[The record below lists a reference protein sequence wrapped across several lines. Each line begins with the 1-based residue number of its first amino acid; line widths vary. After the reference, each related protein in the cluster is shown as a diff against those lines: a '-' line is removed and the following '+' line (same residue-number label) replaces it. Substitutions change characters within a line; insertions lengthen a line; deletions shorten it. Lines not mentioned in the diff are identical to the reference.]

1 MVREE
6 DRKYLPQEREQRAE
20 SKGFFAG
27 VFILSASAVV
37 VKIIGLI
44 YKIPMLKLL
53 GSEGM
58 GYFNSAYELF
68 CLLCVVATTGLPV
81 AMSVTVSAR
90 LARGESAEGV
100 LRTSMRLFLPMGIG
114 GMLLL
119 LAVARPFASFLG
131 SERAYLSMVAI
142 APALFFI
149 CLCGAYRGYFQG
161 LGQMMPTALSQVV
174 EATGKLLFGL
184 LLASLAL
191 GRGSGTEETAAFATL
206 GLTLGMALSAL
217 FLIACKHCR
226 GNEMRLR
233 TLDSPREPHLLR
245 SLLSVAVP
253 VTLSSAVVSITK
265 VIDMTMILRRLG
277 HGGVGG
283 EDAFALYG
291 NYTTLAL
298 PLFALAPTLVTSVA
312 MPLIPTLTRAVAEGD
327 GAAQYRAVS
336 DAMKLTAWIAMPIS
350 LGLTLFARPIL
361 SLLFSGAEQAIAEA
375 TPLLALLGPSVVLS
389 CLITVSNAVL
399 QAYGNARIPILSL
412 TLGSLLKLTLAYF
425 LIGQESV
432 GMLGAPI
439 STFFCDLVAV
449 AVNFYWIEK
458 AMERTPSV
466 IDTLCRPFAAAFLS
480 VTVAR
485 ITYHLLLSRIG
496 DTWHVTV
503 TCIALAALLYLP
515 LSVLLGAVDI
525 KGIMHKKEKMTCVK
539 QNGEIS
545 SAL

>member
-1 MVREE
+1 M
-6 DRKYLPQEREQRAE
+6 EREADKKALLRGRAQGAGSE
-20 SKGFFAG
+20 SFFAG
-27 VFILSASAVV
+27 VLVLSASAVV

-100 LRTSMRLFLPMGIG
+100 LGASMRLFLPIGIG

-149 CLCGAYRGYFQG
+149 CFCGAYRGYFQG
-161 LGQMMPTALSQVV
+161 LGKMMPTALSQVA
-174 EATGKLLFGL
+174 EAVGKLLFGL

-191 GRGSGTEETAAFATL
+191 RKGGGTEETAAFATL
-206 GLTLGMALSAL
+206 GLTLGMALATL
-217 FLIACKHCR
+217 FLMLCKRRRR
-226 GNEMRLR
+226 GEGRIP
-233 TLDSPREPHLLR
+233 DCIEREPHLLL
-245 SLLSVAVP
+245 SLLRIAVP
-253 VTLSSAVVSITK
+253 VTLSSAVVSLTK

-277 HGGVGG
+277 DGGVDG

-312 MPLIPTLTRAVAEGD
+312 MPLIPALSRAVAEGNR
-327 GAAQYRAVS
+327 GAQYGSVR

-350 LGLTLFARPIL
+350 LGLTLFAEPIL
-361 SLLFSGAEQAIAEA
+361 SLLFAGEAQAIAEA

-399 QAYGNARIPILSL
+399 QAYGDARIPILSL
-412 TLGSLLKLTLAYF
+412 TAGSLLKLTLAYF
-425 LIGQESV
+425 LIGNANV
-432 GMLGAPI
+432 GMLGAPV
-439 STFFCDLVAV
+439 STFFCDLLAV
-449 AVNFYWIEK
+449 AVNFYWIDK
-458 AMERTPSV
+458 RMERTPSV
-466 IDTLCRPFAAAFLS
+466 SDTLCRPFAAAFLS
-480 VTVAR
+480 VTAAR

-496 DTWHVTV
+496 DTWYVTV
-503 TCIALAALLYLP
+503 ACIALAALLYLS